1 MSPLTVAGK
10 IWLEKHAYEGDSYR
24 RRQRQFRR
32 AALPTSHQ
40 RKPNI
45 LHAVDHRRE
54 AEVVQQPPDE
64 GDTSSLAIQASL
76 LNDWSPAGSVRRS
89 HREKRRKGIP
99 MQEIDQP
106 NAYSLRLHAA

>member
-1 MSPLTVAGK
+1 MRTMSPLTVAGK
-10 IWLEKHAYEGDSYR
+10 VWLEKHAYEGDSYR

-76 LNDWSPAGSVRRS
+76 LNDWSPLAASDGLIERRGE
-89 HREKRRKGIP
+89 RESRCKRLIN
-99 MQEIDQP
+99 QT
-106 NAYSLRLHAA
+106 LTH